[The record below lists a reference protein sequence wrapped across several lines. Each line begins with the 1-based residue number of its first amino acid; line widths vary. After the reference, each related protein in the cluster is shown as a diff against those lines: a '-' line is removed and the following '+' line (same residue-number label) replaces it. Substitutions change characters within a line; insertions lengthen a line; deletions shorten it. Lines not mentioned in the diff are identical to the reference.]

1 MMKQNSDLPLDAALF
16 RLSPCC
22 SASTLPARFHFGSS
36 CFRLHFDAAELL
48 RWRAGGWMRLRD
60 APTQLRGWRLEA
72 GGGDTTCTGPIHLYW
87 AATGAAAQAA
97 PVVDPPLPTLF
108 LRKKG
113 RRRRDMAEKE
123 APRSFLARLPPLD
136 RSADIGNEEKQ
147 RCVVITHHADPVLTA
162 PLLIQLLSSN
172 DKKLGTTW
180 QRGQRAVLAA
190 ANIVMA
196 AVHCVGCPR
205 AR

>member
-1 MMKQNSDLPLDAALF
+1 MKQNSDLPLDAALF

-108 LRKKG
+108 LRVVNPMTRPHPFLHMLPSCMVIVFHPCAEEGK
-113 RRRRDMAEKE
+113 EKE
-123 APRSFLARLPPLD
+123 GHGGEGSTTVLSRSPSSSRSF
-136 RSADIGNEEKQ
+136 SGHWK
-147 RCVVITHHADPVLTA
+147 
-162 PLLIQLLSSN
+162 
-172 DKKLGTTW
+172 
-180 QRGQRAVLAA
+180 
-190 ANIVMA
+190 
-196 AVHCVGCPR
+196 
-205 AR
+205 